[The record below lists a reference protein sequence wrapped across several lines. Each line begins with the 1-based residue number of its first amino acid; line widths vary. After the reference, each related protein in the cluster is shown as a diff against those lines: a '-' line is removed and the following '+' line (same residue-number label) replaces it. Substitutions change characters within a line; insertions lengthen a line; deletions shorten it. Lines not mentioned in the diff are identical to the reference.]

1 MRLKFTQGENH
12 KWWVLGTVSIGV
24 FMAVLDANIVNIAL
38 PSVMTSFRT
47 DLITVEWVVLAY
59 LLTIS
64 VTVLPMGRLSD
75 IVGRKEVYRAGF
87 GVFILGSALC
97 GVAPGVEWLI
107 AARMIQAL
115 GASITMANGLAI
127 TTAIFPA
134 RQRGQA
140 LGLNSTT
147 VAVGATL
154 GPTLGGLLVDALG
167 WRSIFYLNLPVG
179 LIGMAMA
186 HLVLREELVTT
197 TGHKRPSFDWPGAV
211 TSAVTL
217 GAFILA
223 MSRAEVWGWTALPTL
238 ALLSTAIVFFV
249 AFIVVERRS
258 ADPMID
264 LAFFR
269 NRAFAAGVGA
279 SFLNFLA
286 MSSNQ
291 FLMPFF
297 LQTVQGYQA
306 RQAGLMITPVAVMLA
321 VMGPVSGRLS
331 DRFGARA
338 FSSIGLGIV
347 GLALLWLSFIP
358 RDASYVQVLAALAM
372 VGAGIGLFQSPNNS
386 SVLSTVPR
394 ASYGTTAAFLNLT
407 RNTGQVTGI
416 AVAGTIVTIVM
427 GRAMESLA
435 SGAPASAAQV
445 QPFLDGMHAAYRA
458 GAAFAFAG
466 CLASLVRGPRF
477 APVEDAP
484 VLGGSP
490 VVGGRP
496 SHPR

>member
-12 KWWVLGTVSIGV
+12 KWWALGTVSIGV

-64 VTVLPMGRLSD
+64 VMLLPMGRLSD
-75 IVGRKEVYRAGF
+75 IVGRKKVYRAGF

-97 GVAPGVEWLI
+97 GVAPGVELLI

-115 GASITMANGLAI
+115 GASMTMANGLAI
-127 TTAIFPA
+127 TTSIFPA

-217 GAFILA
+217 GAFILT

-258 ADPMID
+258 ADSMID

-279 SFLNFLA
+279 SFLTFLA

-358 RDASYVQVLAALAM
+358 RDASYVQVLVALAM
-372 VGAGIGLFQSPNNS
+372 VG
-386 SVLSTVPR
+386 
-394 ASYGTTAAFLNLT
+394 
-407 RNTGQVTGI
+407 
-416 AVAGTIVTIVM
+416 
-427 GRAMESLA
+427 
-435 SGAPASAAQV
+435 
-445 QPFLDGMHAAYRA
+445 
-458 GAAFAFAG
+458 
-466 CLASLVRGPRF
+466 
-477 APVEDAP
+477 
-484 VLGGSP
+484 
-490 VVGGRP
+490 
-496 SHPR
+496 